1 MERLPISVY
10 IVAQDEED
18 RIHHTIASVR
28 EWVCEVIVIDSGSR
42 DGTVAL
48 SESMGARV
56 VERDWPGYGPQ
67 KVYGESI
74 CACDWAMPLDAD
86 EEVSPALREKILAA
100 FHGGDPSE
108 AAFELP
114 LVLQLPYATRLPPA
128 AKKFWR
134 IKLYDRRRAQ
144 MNPDT
149 TPDDPLDDTVK
160 VREGRVGRLDGPLVH
175 RCFKSISHHIA
186 KNNQYTTDQAED
198 LFRKRRRPGAIKIV
212 TASSLAFFKAYILRR
227 ECLRGMDGFV
237 VSQIYAFQRFSRLAK
252 AREAF
257 QRELARKERASR

>member
-1 MERLPISVY
+1 MTRLPISVY

-28 EWVCEVIVIDSGSR
+28 DWVEEVIVIDSGSA

-56 VERDWPGYGPQ
+56 LERDWPGYGPQ
-67 KVYGESI
+67 KVYGESL
-74 CACDWAMPLDAD
+74 CAQPWAMPLDAD
-86 EEVSPALREKILAA
+86 EEVSPRLRELIFAA
-100 FHGGDPSE
+100 FRDGEPEE

-114 LVLQLPYATRLPPA
+114 LVLQLPFAKKLPPA

-134 IKLYDRRRAQ
+134 IKLYDRRRAK
-144 MNPDT
+144 MNPES

-160 VREGRVGRLDGPLVH
+160 VSDGRVGRLDGPLVH

-198 LFRKRRRPGAIKIV
+198 LFRKRRKPNAIKLV
-212 TASSLAFFKAYILRR
+212 LEPVLAFLKAYVMRR
-227 ECLRGMDGFV
+227 EFLRGLDGVV

-252 AREAF
+252 LREMY
-257 QRELARKERASR
+257 QRERARGERTSR